1 MNSTVRKNGGITII
15 DMSGNIK
22 SPADLDSF
30 SQVINAEIGREDTKI
45 LLNFKDVSFINS
57 SGLGRLILASKKIA
71 EISGTLQV
79 TNLSE
84 DLEELFTFTRLK
96 DKMAVYKNEA
106 EALQA
111 LAGS

>member
-1 MNSTVRKNGGITII
+1 MNTAVRKNGDITII

-22 SPADLDSF
+22 SPADLDNF
-30 SQVINAEIGREDTKI
+30 SQAIDSEIGHENTKI

-79 TNLSE
+79 ANLSD

-96 DKMAVYKNEA
+96 DKVAVYKNEA
-106 EALQA
+106 EALEA
-111 LAGS
+111 LAGP